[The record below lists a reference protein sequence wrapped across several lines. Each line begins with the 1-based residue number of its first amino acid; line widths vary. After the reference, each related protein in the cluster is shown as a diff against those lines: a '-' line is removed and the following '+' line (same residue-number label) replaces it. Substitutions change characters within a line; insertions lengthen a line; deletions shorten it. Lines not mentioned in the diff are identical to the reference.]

1 MPQSIT
7 LGPRQ
12 HGKLGT
18 LHCGVTREGLISVAG
33 EVKNINDG
41 ETVKMERGNVTVS
54 RQGEVYTF
62 TKDAA

>member
-1 MPQSIT
+1 
-7 LGPRQ
+7 
-12 HGKLGT
+12 